1 MTLFIAKHRLAQL
14 LFIFF
19 STVLGFGCSSTPE
32 IMQVGSNVSSA
43 YIAPEDYSNHRA
55 QQQFF
60 QTKAGRIAYTD
71 HGDGPALIMLHGV
84 PSSSWMYRKMIAPL
98 QSTHR
103 VIAIDLLGY
112 GSSDK
117 PKIDTDDVTALNNT
131 YGYKSQADYVEALIN
146 SLGIKQFNLLFHDM
160 GGLVAWE
167 INKRSI
173 NQPGRIQNL
182 FILNTIINQKG
193 FDHPRMVPG
202 FISKQFSKS
211 YSNEMT
217 SSRVLRTTFINMGFS
232 PNRRLSEAEC
242 EGYVLPLHEG
252 SDRALYQFFTGFDQ
266 QFFNELDTNISSL
279 KNYYGNAYVFWG
291 DKDKVLTSHQL
302 EALYPNLNLPIGNR
316 FFYGNNGHFL
326 AEEVPD
332 SIVKIIQRS
341 RNY

>member
-1 MTLFIAKHRLAQL
+1 MTPFIPKLRLAQL
-14 LFIFF
+14 IFVFF
-19 STVLGFGCSSTPE
+19 STALAIGCSSTPE
-32 IMQVGSNVSSA
+32 IMEVGSNASSA
-43 YIAPEDYSNHRA
+43 YIAPVDYSSHRS

-60 QTKAGRIAYTD
+60 QTEAGRIAYTD
-71 HGDGPALIMLHGV
+71 HGNGPALIMLHGV

-117 PKIDTDDVTALNNT
+117 PKIDTDDITALSNT
-131 YGYKSQADYVEALIN
+131 YGYKSQADYVEALIS
-146 SLGIKQFNLLFHDM
+146 SLGLKQFSLLFHDM

-173 NQPGRIQNL
+173 NQTERIQNL
-182 FILNTIINQKG
+182 FILNTIINQDG
-193 FDHPRMVPG
+193 FENPRMVPG

-217 SSRVLRTTFINMGFS
+217 SSRVLRNTFINMGLS

-266 QFFNELDTNISSL
+266 QFFNELDANINSL
-279 KNYYGNAYVFWG
+279 KNYHGNAYVFWG

-316 FFYGNNGHFL
+316 FFYGNHGHFL
-326 AEEVPD
+326 AEEIPD

-341 RNY
+341 INY